1 MEAHMQMKMTLFDG
15 DDHEV
20 WIIKKRNLLIA
31 RDRIKDMTAL
41 HMLQMSVTDPIFLQI
56 GRVTSSKQAWEIL
69 RAEFG
74 ETNEIQDLKLTYLKI
89 KFDEMMMEKEESFGE
104 YIKKM
109 MELVNQL
116 KFYGSNMSDQGRLM
130 WEGQQYTRPRPT

>member
-1 MEAHMQMKMTLFDG
+1 
-15 DDHEV
+15 
-20 WIIKKRNLLIA
+20 
-31 RDRIKDMTAL
+31 MTAL

-56 GRVTSSKQAWEIL
+56 GRATSSKQAWKIL

-74 ETNEIQDLKLTYLKI
+74 ETNEIQDLKLTYLKT
-89 KFDEMMMEKEESFGE
+89 KFDEMMLEKEESFGE

-130 WEGQQYTRPRPT
+130 WEGQQKK